1 MLTLAEKGESMAL
14 QHSEESLI
22 TPQLVAV
29 SFRLKMCC
37 DFSFSPSLV
46 GAVPAQ
52 LDVMFNLS
60 QYSPIGCNLT
70 FPINSMTSTSLSF
83 HESELAPGVAVQL
96 SVWNEP
102 AALL

>member
-1 MLTLAEKGESMAL
+1 MAL
-14 QHSEESLI
+14 QHSEVSLI

-29 SFRLKMCC
+29 SLRLKMCR
-37 DFSFSPSLV
+37 DFSFSPLPV
-46 GAVPAQ
+46 GAMPAPF
-52 LDVMFNLS
+52 DVMSNLS
-60 QYSPIGCNLT
+60 QYFPIGCNLT
-70 FPINSMTSTSLSF
+70 FPINSVTSTSLSF